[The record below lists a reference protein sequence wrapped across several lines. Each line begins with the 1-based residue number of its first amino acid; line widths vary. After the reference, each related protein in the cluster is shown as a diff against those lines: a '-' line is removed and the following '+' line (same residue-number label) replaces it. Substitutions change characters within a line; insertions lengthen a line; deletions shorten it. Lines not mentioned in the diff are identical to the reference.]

1 MAKKNGFG
9 RFLMFC
15 TVVGAACAGAYYY
28 MNKQDKELA
37 DDFDDDFDDFDDFS
51 DEEELKENRKY
62 VNLGHEQD
70 GAPVAETSAEPAAET
85 DSEPKSKSPEKTEP
99 ADTDNETSQVKTTTE
114 DFFDDTK

>member
-9 RFLMFC
+9 KFLMFC

-51 DEEELKENRKY
+51 DDDDNKDSRKY
-62 VNLGHEQD
+62 VNLGHEQED
-70 GAPVAETSAEPAAET
+70 GSKEDVSDSSKNEDVSDASKNDAA
-85 DSEPKSKSPEKTEP
+85 SSP
-99 ADTDNETSQVKTTTE
+99 KTTTE
-114 DFFDDTK
+114 EFFDDTK